1 MLSCALFG
9 ALFRP
14 LQPTKVEVPYDP
26 VKAAELERAEAE
38 RRGEGGQ
45 GQDGEQRLPLLM
57 RIKMARD
64 EMRARS
70 TASLHESGANNNYPT
85 AAQILGSS
93 TRVLKASCL
102 SLDVS
107 VSPNNKHSST
117 VNHHNHLNG
126 NLSKSEKKLT
136 AGIRVSGPV

>member
-26 VKAAELERAEAE
+26 VKAAELERT
-38 RRGEGGQ
+38 EGA
-45 GQDGEQRLPLLM
+45 QDGPERLPLLM

-64 EMRARS
+64 ELRAHS

-85 AAQILGSS
+85 ATQILGSS

-107 VSPNNKHSST
+107 VTPNNKHSST
-117 VNHHNHLNG
+117 VNHHNHMNG
-126 NLSKSEKKLT
+126 DLSKSEKRLS
-136 AGIRVSGPV
+136 AGIRVSE